1 MKKRHSV
8 SPTKQA
14 YSKQLKRIKQFIR
27 RAEKRGYIF
36 SENVI
41 PTKPKRITPAS
52 VRRLQRIT
60 PEKLYKNAAYVSE
73 LTLGEIVPAHVGL
86 KLEKQNA
93 QEKRKKTLLKKKLK
107 KKKRL
112 KQLGF
117 TNETSSVLLRSD
129 YSQTVVYN
137 FLYTLEKFVNSDGY
151 PVLKDFIDKAI
162 QFNGMDKTAEMIVK
176 VVENEGMIDGQIMYY
191 TTLTNNYISRMLKYL
206 PLDETTKIK
215 LYDSLE
221 DTENFNT
228 YEE

>member
-14 YSKQLKRIKQFIR
+14 YSKQVKRIKQFIR

-41 PTKPKRITPAS
+41 PPKPKRITSAS

-73 LTLGEIVPAHVGL
+73 LTLGEIVRANVGL
-86 KLEKQNA
+86 KLEKQKA
-93 QEKRKKTLLKKKLK
+93 QEKRKQTLLKKKLK

-117 TNETSSVLLRSD
+117 TNETSSVLLRSE

-176 VVENEGMIDGQIMYY
+176 VVENEGMIDGQTMYY

>member
-41 PTKPKRITPAS
+41 PPVPKRITPAS
-52 VRRLQRIT
+52 VRRLQRIS

-73 LTLGEIVPAHVGL
+73 LTLGEIVPAYVGL
-86 KLEKQNA
+86 KLEKQKA
-93 QEKRKKTLLKKKLK
+93 QQKRKETLLKKKLK

>member
-41 PTKPKRITPAS
+41 PPVPKRITPAS

-60 PEKLYKNAAYVSE
+60 PEKLYKKAAYVSE

-86 KLEKQNA
+86 KLEKQKA
-93 QEKRKKTLLKKKLK
+93 QQKRKETLLKKKLK

-117 TNETSSVLLRSD
+117 TNETSSVLLKSD

-162 QFNGMDKTAEMIVK
+162 QFNGMNKTAEMIVK

-206 PLDETTKIK
+206 PLDDETKIK

>member
-1 MKKRHSV
+1 MAKRHSV
-8 SPTKQA
+8 SPTEEA
-14 YSKQLKRIKQFIR
+14 YYKQLKRIKQFIY

-41 PTKPKRITPAS
+41 PKKPQNIKPAS
-52 VRRLQRIT
+52 VRKLERIT
-60 PEKLYKNAAYVSE
+60 PEKLYKKAAYVSE
-73 LTLGEIVPAHVGL
+73 LTLGEIVPAHVGR
-86 KLEKQNA
+86 KLEKQKA
-93 QEKRKKTLLKKKLK
+93 QEKRKETLLKKKLK

-117 TNETSSVLLRSD
+117 TNETSSVLLKSD
-129 YSQTVVYN
+129 YSKTVVYN

-151 PVLKDFIDKAI
+151 PILKDFIDKAI

-206 PLDETTKIK
+206 PLDNETKTK

>member
-41 PTKPKRITPAS
+41 PPVPKRITPAS

-73 LTLGEIVPAHVGL
+73 LTLGEIVPANVGL
-86 KLEKQNA
+86 KLEKQKA
-93 QEKRKKTLLKKKLK
+93 QEKRKQTLLKKKLK

-117 TNETSSVLLRSD
+117 TNETSSVLLKSD
-129 YSQTVVYN
+129 YSKTVVYN

>member
-1 MKKRHSV
+1 MKKRHYV

-41 PTKPKRITPAS
+41 PPVPKRITPAS

-73 LTLGEIVPAHVGL
+73 LTLGEIVPAYVGL
-86 KLEKQNA
+86 KLEKQKA
-93 QEKRKKTLLKKKLK
+93 QQKRKETLLKKKLK

-117 TNETSSVLLRSD
+117 TNETSSVLLKSE

>member
-41 PTKPKRITPAS
+41 PPKPKRITPAS

-73 LTLGEIVPAHVGL
+73 LTLGEIVPASVGQ
-86 KLEKQNA
+86 KLEKQKA
-93 QEKRKKTLLKKKLK
+93 QQKRKETLLKKKLK

-117 TNETSSVLLRSD
+117 TNETSSVLLKSD

-206 PLDETTKIK
+206 PLDNDTKIK

>member
-41 PTKPKRITPAS
+41 PPVPKRITPAS

-60 PEKLYKNAAYVSE
+60 PEKLYKKAAYVSE

-86 KLEKQNA
+86 KLEKQKA
-93 QEKRKKTLLKKKLK
+93 QQKRKETLLKKKLK

-112 KQLGF
+112 K
-117 TNETSSVLLRSD
+117 RPD
-129 YSQTVVYN
+129 YSKIVVYN

>member
-41 PTKPKRITPAS
+41 PPKPKRITPAS

-73 LTLGEIVPAHVGL
+73 LTLGEIVPANVGL
-86 KLEKQNA
+86 KLEKQKA
-93 QEKRKKTLLKKKLK
+93 QEKRKQTLLKKKLK

-117 TNETSSVLLRSD
+117 TNETSSVLLKSD

>member
-41 PTKPKRITPAS
+41 PPVPKRITPAS

-60 PEKLYKNAAYVSE
+60 PEKLYKKAAYVSE
-73 LTLGEIVPAHVGL
+73 LTLGEIVPANVGL
-86 KLEKQNA
+86 KLEKQKA
-93 QEKRKKTLLKKKLK
+93 QEKRKQTLLKKKLK

-117 TNETSSVLLRSD
+117 TNEASSVLLKTD

>member
-14 YSKQLKRIKQFIR
+14 YSKELKRIKQFIR

-41 PTKPKRITPAS
+41 PPKPKRITSAS

-60 PEKLYKNAAYVSE
+60 PEILYKNAAYVSE
-73 LTLGEIVPAHVGL
+73 LSLGEIVPAHVGR
-86 KLEKQNA
+86 KLEKQKA
-93 QEKRKKTLLKKKLK
+93 QEKRKETQLENKLK

-117 TNETSSVLLRSD
+117 TIENSSVLLKAE

-137 FLYTLEKFVNSDGY
+137 FLYTLEKFVNSNGY
-151 PVLKDFIDKAI
+151 PILKDFIDKTI
-162 QFNGMDKTAEMIVK
+162 QFNGIDKTAEMIIK
-176 VVENEGMIDGQIMYY
+176 VVENEGMIDGEIMYH
-191 TTLTNNYISRMLKYL
+191 TFLTNNYISKMLKYL
-206 PLDETTKIK
+206 PLDDKTKIK

>member
-41 PTKPKRITPAS
+41 PPVPKRITPAS

-86 KLEKQNA
+86 KLEKQKA
-93 QEKRKKTLLKKKLK
+93 QQKRKETLLKKKLK

>member
-1 MKKRHSV
+1 MKKRHTV

-41 PTKPKRITPAS
+41 PPVPKRITPAS

-86 KLEKQNA
+86 KLEKQKA
-93 QEKRKKTLLKKKLK
+93 QQKRKETLLKKKLK

>member
-41 PTKPKRITPAS
+41 PPVPKRITPAS

-86 KLEKQNA
+86 KLEKQKA
-93 QEKRKKTLLKKKLK
+93 QQKRKETLLKKKLK

-129 YSQTVVYN
+129 YSKTVVYN

>member
-41 PTKPKRITPAS
+41 PPKPKRITPAS

-73 LTLGEIVPAHVGL
+73 LTLGEIVPANVGL
-86 KLEKQNA
+86 KLEKQKA
-93 QEKRKKTLLKKKLK
+93 QEKRKQTLLKKKLK